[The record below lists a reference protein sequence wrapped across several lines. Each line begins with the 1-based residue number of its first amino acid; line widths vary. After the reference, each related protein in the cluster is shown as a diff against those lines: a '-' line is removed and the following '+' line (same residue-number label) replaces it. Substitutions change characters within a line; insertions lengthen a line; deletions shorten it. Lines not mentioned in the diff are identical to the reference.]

1 MVVAL
6 LALFVALAG
15 TTWAATGGNFVLGQ
29 PNTAKTPSSLSA
41 PVAGSKA
48 LQLTNTDTTA
58 AGSTALGLSVAGGHP
73 PLVVNSS
80 AKVANLNADWLD
92 GSDSTAFLRKTVPL
106 SLTGSAALNGVIS
119 GTNTGSANGLQGRTG
134 SPTASGVYG
143 ENTGDG
149 FGVAGRSNGSSAAV
163 YGENSGGGYGVSG
176 VADTAGVNGI
186 SGSSNG
192 VQGDSAAGG
201 ASGVYGHNSAGG
213 FGVAGRAEHG
223 TALLGDTTDG
233 WALDANGNTTQ
244 NRDGGG
250 LVKAM
255 AYINPADSNDPIN
268 QCYNSQLP
276 PAQATS
282 GDCGITFNSLGAGTY
297 KIGVGFNVHDRFVS
311 VTPAANYPTTVSALP
326 IFGTDTLE
334 LAFFDIT
341 HDQYSTTSFY
351 MIIF

>member
-1 MVVAL
+1 MFSRFLRRHLSPPMVVAL

-143 ENTGDG
+143 EN
-149 FGVAGRSNGSSAAV
+149 
-163 YGENSGGGYGVSG
+163 SGGGFGVSG

-201 ASGVYGHNSAGG
+201 ASGVYGHNSAG
-213 FGVAGRAEHG
+213 
-223 TALLGDTTDG
+223 
-233 WALDANGNTTQ
+233 
-244 NRDGGG
+244 
-250 LVKAM
+250 
-255 AYINPADSNDPIN
+255 
-268 QCYNSQLP
+268 
-276 PAQATS
+276 
-282 GDCGITFNSLGAGTY
+282 
-297 KIGVGFNVHDRFVS
+297 
-311 VTPAANYPTTVSALP
+311 
-326 IFGTDTLE
+326 
-334 LAFFDIT
+334 
-341 HDQYSTTSFY
+341 
-351 MIIF
+351 